1 MWYQI
6 SNDTA
11 RMNMSSELASPVW
24 KPQRTTRVVHSGL
37 TFMHGGPVGMHLPE
51 HEHDEVQ
58 LEMHFTSA
66 RRPNGQQLGMKAGLF
81 NLLPSG
87 KPHVGKWDDN
97 TEVVVALISRR
108 QMEGAADELL
118 RHGRAES
125 AEVICGV
132 DPLFQS
138 CSILLRE
145 EFLSGRIKD
154 RLLVEAVGTVLSAW
168 LVRQWSH
175 GSTSRRITG
184 RLSAQQ
190 LKKTMEIIEHHP
202 NGGPSISDLADALG
216 MGTHQFTRQFSA
228 SVGSTPYQYI
238 VRNRL
243 ERARTLLERTPLPI
257 ADIALEVGFVSQSH
271 LTETFR
277 RHLHLTPA
285 MHRANKQGK

>member
-1 MWYQI
+1 
-6 SNDTA
+6 
-11 RMNMSSELASPVW
+11 MSSEPSSPIW

-51 HEHDEVQ
+51 HEHEEVQ
-58 LEMHFTSA
+58 LEMHFSAA
-66 RRPNGQQLGMKAGLF
+66 RRPDGRQLEMKAGFF

-87 KPHVGKWDDN
+87 KPHVGKWKDN

-108 QMEGAADELL
+108 QLEGAAEELL
-118 RHGRAES
+118 RYGRTES

-145 EFLSGRIKD
+145 EFLSGRITD
-154 RLLVEAVGTVLSAW
+154 GLLVEAVGTVLSGW
-168 LVRQWSH
+168 LVSQWGNASI
-175 GSTSRRITG
+175 RRRLTG

-190 LKKTMEIIEHHP
+190 LRKTMEIIEHHS
-202 NGGPSISDLADALG
+202 NRGPSIADLADALG
-216 MGTHQFTRQFSA
+216 MGTHQFTRHFSA

-243 ERARTLLERTPLPI
+243 ERACSLLEKSSLPI

-277 RHLHLTPA
+277 RHLHVTPA
-285 MHRANKQGK
+285 VYRTNKRGK

>member
-1 MWYQI
+1 MVRI
-6 SNDTA
+6 
-11 RMNMSSELASPVW
+11 NMSSELASPIW

-58 LEMHFTSA
+58 LEMHFSPA
-66 RRPNGQQLGMKAGLF
+66 SRPNGQQLGMEPAFF

-87 KPHVGKWDDN
+87 KPHVGQWNDN

-108 QMEGAADELL
+108 QLEGAADELL

-154 RLLVEAVGTVLSAW
+154 RLLVEAAGTVLSAW

-175 GSTSRRITG
+175 ASSRRKISG

-190 LKKTMEIIEHHP
+190 LRKAMEMIEHCS
-202 NGGPSISDLADALG
+202 NGDLSVSDLADALG
-216 MGTHQFTRQFSA
+216 MGTHQFTRHFSA

-238 VRNRL
+238 VRRRL
-243 ERARTLLERTPLPI
+243 ERARTLLEKTSLPI

-277 RHLHLTPA
+277 RHLHVTPG
-285 MHRANKQGK
+285 MHRAGKRGK